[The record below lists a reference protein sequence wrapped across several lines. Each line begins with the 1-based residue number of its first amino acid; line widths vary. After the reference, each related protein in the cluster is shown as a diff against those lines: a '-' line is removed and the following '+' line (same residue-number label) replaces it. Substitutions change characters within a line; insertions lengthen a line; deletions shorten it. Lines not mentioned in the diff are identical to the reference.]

1 VPFEER
7 SEEVGQMSAT
17 SHRVKEP
24 TSAEKCRRIARAI
37 DRIVESALR
46 HRLAEVARAAGPH

>member
-1 VPFEER
+1 
-7 SEEVGQMSAT
+7 MSAT
-17 SHRVKEP
+17 AHRAKDL

-46 HRLAEVARAAGPH
+46 HRLAEVARAPGPH